1 MRSDDIK
8 TVSELISRM
17 EKELGEDCD
26 WEEINSAERSSGL
39 VKELENELSAEDFSA
54 LGVLSAA
61 AKCTSRDDV
70 LFSMADGRW
79 RIYHLTYSRNDAA
92 GFPRYREF
100 RDFSAVAE
108 YFIGMNHE

>member
-8 TVSELISRM
+8 AVSKLISRM
-17 EKELGEDCD
+17 DEELGEDCD
-26 WEEINSAERSSGL
+26 WEEVTSPDRSRNF
-39 VKELENELSAEDFSA
+39 VRELENELPAKDFSA

-70 LFSMADGRW
+70 LFSMTDGRW
-79 RIYHLTYSRNDAA
+79 RIYHLTYSKNNAA

-100 RDFSAVAE
+100 SDFSAVAE